1 MNIHIEGNIGAGKS
15 TLLNYLKDNLEC
27 NISQEPVGEWMK
39 MDLLDKFY
47 KDIDRWSFAFQM
59 NCFISRAHQV
69 EQLPKGDNLIERS
82 ILSDKIFA
90 QNCFNNGNMEKT
102 EFEIYTKW
110 STWLYEKVCKEI
122 KNIIYLRS
130 SPEVSYER
138 IKRRNRNGEETIPLE
153 YLKQLHK
160 LHDEWLMDNEEL
172 NVLVLDAD
180 NLKFDENLIILI
192 KDNFFKK
199 NEL

>member
-47 KDIDRWSFAFQM
+47 KDIVRWSFAFQM

-69 EQLPKGDNLIERS
+69 EILPEGYNLIERS
-82 ILSDKIFA
+82 VLSDKIFA
-90 QNCFNNGNMEKT
+90 QNCFNNDNMDKT

-110 STWLYEKVCKEI
+110 SEWLYERVCKKI
-122 KNIIYLRS
+122 KNVIYLRS

-138 IKRRNRNGEETIPLE
+138 IKKRRRDGEETIPLE
-153 YLKQLHK
+153 YLKQLHH
-160 LHDEWLMDNEEL
+160 LHEDWLMDNQEL
-172 NVLVLDAD
+172 NILVLDAD
-180 NLKFDENLIILI
+180 TLKMDNNIINII
-192 KDNFFKK
+192 KNKF
-199 NEL
+199 